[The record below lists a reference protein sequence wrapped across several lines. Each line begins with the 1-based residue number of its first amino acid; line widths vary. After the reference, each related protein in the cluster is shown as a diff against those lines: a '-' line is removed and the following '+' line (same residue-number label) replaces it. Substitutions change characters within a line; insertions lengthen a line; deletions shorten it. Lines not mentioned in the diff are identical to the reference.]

1 MAIRTGY
8 LWNRFCLANLGWQS
22 QLRESKQRPSE
33 EVLGR
38 TGTEDLSTYHVFVC
52 LAASDVT
59 R

>member
-1 MAIRTGY
+1 MAIRTGN
-8 LWNRFCLANLGWQS
+8 LWNTFCLANLGRQS
-22 QLRESKQRPSE
+22 QLRESKQRSSE

-38 TGTEDLSTYHVFVC
+38 TCTEVLSTYHVFGC